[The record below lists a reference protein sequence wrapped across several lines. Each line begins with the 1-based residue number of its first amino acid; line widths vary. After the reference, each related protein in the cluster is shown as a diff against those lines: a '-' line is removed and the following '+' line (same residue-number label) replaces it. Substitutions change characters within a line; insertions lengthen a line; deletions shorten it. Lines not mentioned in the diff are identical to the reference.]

1 MWVTRRL
8 LPWHTLDP
16 GEREAILLA
25 QELQADLLLMD
36 DRQGRQE
43 AQRRALTVTGT
54 LEVLERAAERGWLDL
69 PSALTRL
76 QATNFYLPALL
87 VRDLLA
93 RDAARK
99 KQP

>member
-36 DRQGRQE
+36 DRQGR
-43 AQRRALTVTGT
+43 
-54 LEVLERAAERGWLDL
+54 
-69 PSALTRL
+69 
-76 QATNFYLPALL
+76 
-87 VRDLLA
+87 
-93 RDAARK
+93 
-99 KQP
+99 